1 MAEQR
6 KRLDMTI
13 RADLRDYVEEEHI
26 RTGRPMN
33 YIVDDLLEFAIAHRR
48 GEIIE
53 QQSLPVIRD
62 IVESALRR
70 TKAELRAELRED
82 MRLEILE
89 ALKEIIRK
97 STDRVIAL
105 VLRAVRDAAII
116 RRLVYTIIA
125 KAYSPEFAQ
134 HAYEDAREKAGKE
147 LRPKTEG
154 EKRAPV

>member
-13 RADLRDYVEEEHI
+13 RADLRDFVEGEAT
-26 RTGRPMN
+26 RTGQPID
-33 YIVDDLLEFAIAHRR
+33 YVVDELLEFAITHRR
-48 GEIIE
+48 SELIE

-89 ALKEIIRK
+89 ALKVAIRK
-97 STDRVIAL
+97 STDGVIAL
-105 VLRAVRDAAII
+105 VLRAMRDAAII

-125 KAYSPEFAQ
+125 KAYTPDFARQ
-134 HAYEDAREKAGKE
+134 IYEDAREKASKE
-147 LRPKTEG
+147 LYPKPENG
-154 EKRAPV
+154 K

>member
-13 RADLRDYVEEEHI
+13 RADLRDFVEEESS
-26 RTGRPMN
+26 RTGKPMN
-33 YIVDDLLEFAIAHRR
+33 YIVDELLEFAIAHRR

-105 VLRAVRDAAII
+105 VLRTVRDAAII

-134 HAYEDAREKAGKE
+134 HVYEDAREKAGKE
-147 LRPKTEG
+147 LRPKTES

>member
-1 MAEQR
+1 MAEPR

-13 RADLRDYVEEEHI
+13 RADLRDFIEGESM

-33 YIVDDLLEFAIAHRR
+33 AIVDELLEFSVAHRR

-82 MRLEILE
+82 LRLEVVDVLRE
-89 ALKEIIRK
+89 VIRK
-97 STDRVIAL
+97 ATDRVVAL

-125 KAYSPEFAQ
+125 KAYTPEFAQ
-134 HAYEDAREKAGKE
+134 QAY
-147 LRPKTEG
+147 
-154 EKRAPV
+154 